1 MDTYKFA
8 RLTIPNENSY
18 ATLSFIREE
27 LEAVD
32 NVIIESDDDEFV
44 LRAAIREIESRGY
57 RLSVLDYNRDH
68 NGCESYKIDLEID
81 YGL

>member
-8 RLTIPNENSY
+8 RLTIPNEKSH
-18 ATLSFIREE
+18 AALSLIREE
-27 LEAVD
+27 LETVD
-32 NVIIESDDDEFV
+32 NVVVEPDDNESI

-57 RLSVLDYNRDH
+57 RLSVLDYSRDH
-68 NGCESYKIDLEID
+68 NGCESYKIGLEID